1 MLNNPL
7 AEWRAGIRQ
16 SCEFITDPDGFRRKL
31 SAFAVQAC
39 AARQVGPEELNE
51 MLELVDAGRD
61 WALIELEEADAIGL
75 FGGGGAKDGMQVFRG
90 KG

>member
-1 MLNNPL
+1 MSDL
-7 AEWRAGIRQ
+7 AMR
-16 SCEFITDPDGFRRKL
+16 
-31 SAFAVQAC
+31 AC
-39 AARQVGPEELNE
+39 AARQIGPEELNE

-75 FGGGGAKDGMQVFRG
+75 FRGGSEEDGMQVFRG